1 MSLKLDAVKG
11 MKWTGI
17 ATVINTSIQVLQL
30 VILARVLSPI
40 DFGIMGITMIVIG
53 FAQAFSDMGISA
65 ALISRREISRNQL
78 SSLYWLNVLTG
89 ILVYLSVYIATPL
102 AVDFFHESQLARLL
116 PVVSLVF
123 ILSASGV
130 QFQMLLQKNLLFSVI
145 AKVDMSTALL
155 GSIVAISCALTGFG
169 VWSIVLGQLS
179 AAGSRMLFLIYEAYR
194 RLWLPHFH
202 YSHSD
207 VRSFLG
213 FGLYQMGERCIN
225 YFNARFD
232 QMLIGSMLGTS
243 ELGLYNF
250 ANNLVFQPSQ
260 RLFPLIINVMFPV
273 FSKVQDDTERL
284 RRGYLKLVK
293 VLTILHAPIMII
305 FIIMAPDLVPLIF
318 GDKWNDSIYIIQV
331 LSIYVLIR
339 STGSPVGSIQ
349 LAKGRADLGFKWN
362 LMLLFITSP
371 VLYFSAKRYG
381 LHGVIWALCFLMVF
395 YSVPSYFFLIKVLI
409 GKCGKQYIGTILA
422 PISLSIGMGI
432 LIYFIN
438 GFIAKKII
446 FLIFEIILGLLFY
459 CYLVK
464 KSMPELY
471 LELKGIIIKR
481 KVT

>member
-11 MKWTGI
+11 MKWTGV

-30 VILARVLSPI
+30 VILARVLSPT

-102 AVDFFHESQLARLL
+102 AVDFFHESQLAQLL

-130 QFQMLLQKNLLFSVI
+130 QFQMLLQKDLLFSVI
-145 AKVDMSTALL
+145 AKVDMSTSLL

-169 VWSIVLGQLS
+169 VWSIVFGQLS
-179 AAGSRMLFLIYEAYR
+179 ASSARMLFLIYEAYR
-194 RLWLPHFH
+194 RSWLPHLH

-232 QMLIGSMLGTS
+232 QILIGSMLGTS
-243 ELGLYNF
+243 TLGIYNF

-260 RLFPLIINVMFPV
+260 RLFPVVINVMFPI
-273 FSKVQDDTERL
+273 FAKVQDDVEQL
-284 RRGYLKLVK
+284 RRGYLKLLK
-293 VLTILHAPIMII
+293 VLTVLHAPIMIVLM
-305 FIIMAPDLVPLIF
+305 IMSPQAVPLVF
-318 GDKWNDSIYIIQV
+318 GEKWNNSIYIIQV

-339 STGSPVGSIQ
+339 STGSPVGSIL

-362 LMLLFITSP
+362 LMILVITSP
-371 VLYFSAKRYG
+371 TLYFGAKWYG
-381 LHGVIWALCFLMVF
+381 LNGLLWGLCLLMAS
-395 YSVPSYFFLIKVLI
+395 YSVFSYMFLIRRLI
-409 GKCGKQYIGTILA
+409 GNCGMEYAIAILK
-422 PISLSIGMGI
+422 PIALSFGMGI
-432 LIYFIN
+432 LLYFISEAMPN
-438 GFIAKKII
+438 NIIAII
-446 FLIFEIILGLLFY
+446 IAIILALLLY
-459 CYLVK
+459 CYFVK
-464 KSMPELY
+464 RSMPDLY
-471 LELKGIIIKR
+471 SELKDHL
-481 KVT
+481 